1 MKQFSSQFIRRTAAL
16 AVCLAL
22 LSHLA
27 LAQELSDHRS
37 GQTPEGFDK
46 VWSYTT
52 LYQNATNP
60 VIQKFAISGRFH
72 ADYSNLQSNQGDYDH
87 FDVRRFRLGFKSQ
100 WFDDFTLHVEADL
113 EAENIDLNFDSE
125 SYKGLTDAYLGWSP
139 SKQLGI
145 KLGKQSAG
153 FTLDGKTSSKK
164 LLTLERSNLTNNLW
178 FTSEYFTGVSA
189 SFKQNKWS
197 YFVGG
202 FSSTAPKEFSEFDA
216 GNFGILSAAYNMG
229 EMTGGSESL
238 LTLDYVYNQAHE
250 LNGTRPFE
258 QVASLNHRYEN
269 DNWGLRSEIS
279 AGQGYDE
286 QSDVSGLVFMP
297 FYNINESP
305 QLVTRYT
312 HVSSSDTNGV
322 RLNRYENIIESG
334 RGDSYHEG
342 YLGLN
347 WYIYDHKMKLQSG
360 ITYANM
366 GDKANDGGD
375 YDGWGLNFGL
385 RMYW

>member
-1 MKQFSSQFIRRTAAL
+1 
-16 AVCLAL
+16 
-22 LSHLA
+22 
-27 LAQELSDHRS
+27 
-37 GQTPEGFDK
+37 
-46 VWSYTT
+46 
-52 LYQNATNP
+52 
-60 VIQKFAISGRFH
+60 
-72 ADYSNLQSNQGDYDH
+72 
-87 FDVRRFRLGFKSQ
+87 
-100 WFDDFTLHVEADL
+100 
-113 EAENIDLNFDSE
+113 
-125 SYKGLTDAYLGWSP
+125 
-139 SKQLGI
+139 
-145 KLGKQSAG
+145 
-153 FTLDGKTSSKK
+153 
-164 LLTLERSNLTNNLW
+164 
-178 FTSEYFTGVSA
+178 
-189 SFKQNKWS
+189 
-197 YFVGG
+197 
-202 FSSTAPKEFSEFDA
+202 
-216 GNFGILSAAYNMG
+216 
-229 EMTGGSESL
+229 L
-238 LTLDYVYNQAHE
+238 LTLDYVYNQPHE

-258 QVASLNHRYEN
+258 QVTSLNHRYEN
-269 DNWGLRSEIS
+269 AHWGLRSEIS

-297 FYNINESP
+297 FYNINESL